1 MRKSSALGRR
11 IFSMRDGTSEDL
23 LNRGGVHKL
32 TSRFLSFGSL
42 SSVIAMSEMTKSLNE
57 DKAAS
62 FEVRFASIDDMMQ
75 QLNEVVTYAT
85 NILNNVLDLSK
96 VKSDSM
102 VLKKKDIDLQ
112 DIVARATKMQISRAK
127 DIKMAFVPS
136 PTPYIA
142 NSDQDVVA
150 RILTNFIS
158 NAVKFTKEGAIQ
170 PFVGPLE
177 LLQPNIKVTNSH
189 LRLKG
194 KAANMA
200 VIGVADTGSG
210 LRQDILDDA
219 MAGVL
224 ESVSGGGEHHGA
236 CNSGFG
242 LHLCQ
247 MLAKSLGSEI
257 YLGSI
262 DDAWPILSDDMK
274 HAATFQKNKLK
285 YGTTHASTAPMGSV
299 LYFTLPVYRDVSD
312 AQEKLKAATEAD
324 IQQSRE
330 ICSVD
335 RLGEFVFR
343 PRPSPSSTDGSF
355 RILIA
360 DDVLMLRKGL
370 LNTLCTVVTDCP
382 VSISTASTAEDML
395 RAAAADPFD
404 LIICD
409 NLFHHENTEMKTLS
423 RQEEEDDHGRP
434 RLFVDLRTASRS
446 DLRSMISDFFQNER
460 FTWREGD
467 GALLGVKAM
476 MQLLQAKDNSFPTP
490 IMMLLSGHTI
500 EIPESMGIIVA
511 QKPLKLTDFCT
522 LIESAAPL
530 LLRANH
536 CSESIEVDS
545 GTESDICFAQNI
557 LGGSV
562 AKVHNRHGAQIFER
576 VVHR

>member
-1 MRKSSALGRR
+1 MPNIFTEGRKSEGFWIVAGC
-11 IFSMRDGTSEDL
+11 I
-23 LNRGGVHKL
+23 KL
-32 TSRFLSFGSL
+32 TLRFRSFDSL
-42 SSVIAMSEMTKSLNE
+42 SSVIAMSEMTRSLNE
-57 DKAAS
+57 DKSAS
-62 FEVRFASIDDMMQ
+62 FEARFASIDDMMQ
-75 QLNEVVTYAT
+75 QLNEVVSYAT

-96 VKSDSM
+96 IKSDSM

-112 DIVARATKMQISRAK
+112 DIVARATNMQISRAK
-127 DIKMAFVPS
+127 DIKMKFVPA

-170 PFVGPLE
+170 PIVGPLD
-177 LLQPNIKVTNSH
+177 LLQPDTEALNSD

-194 KAANMA
+194 KTAFMA
-200 VIGVADTGSG
+200 VVGVADTGSG
-210 LRQDILDDA
+210 LSQDILDDA
-219 MAGVL
+219 MTGAL
-224 ESVSGGGEHHGA
+224 ESVSSSGEHHGA

-242 LHLCQ
+242 LHLCH

-262 DDAWPILSDDMK
+262 DDIWPILSNDMK
-274 HAATFQKNKLK
+274 HAATFQRNKQRNV
-285 YGTTHASTAPMGSV
+285 TTHAPMGSV
-299 LYFTLPVYRDVSD
+299 LYFALPVYSDVSD
-312 AQEKLKAATEAD
+312 AQEKLNAEIEAD
-324 IQQSRE
+324 IKQSRE
-330 ICSVD
+330 ICSVGSLD
-335 RLGEFVFR
+335 QFIFR
-343 PRPSPSSTDGSF
+343 PRPSPSSINGSF

-370 LNTLCTVVTDCP
+370 LNTLCTVITDCS

-409 NLFHHENTEMKTLS
+409 NLFHHEHTEMKSLS
-423 RQEEEDDHGRP
+423 RQEEDDHGRP
-434 RLFVDLRTASRS
+434 RLVVDLRCTSRS
-446 DLRSMISDFFQNER
+446 DLRTMIADFFRSER

-467 GALLGVKAM
+467 GSLLGVKAM
-476 MQLLQAKDNSFPTP
+476 MQLLQAKDSSFPTP

-511 QKPLKLTDFCT
+511 QKPLKLTDFCA

-530 LLRANH
+530 LLRTNH
-536 CSESIEVDS
+536 CSELIEGDS
-545 GTESDICFAQNI
+545 ESGSDPCSAQNV
-557 LGGSV
+557 LRGSV

-576 VVHR
+576 VVHQDP